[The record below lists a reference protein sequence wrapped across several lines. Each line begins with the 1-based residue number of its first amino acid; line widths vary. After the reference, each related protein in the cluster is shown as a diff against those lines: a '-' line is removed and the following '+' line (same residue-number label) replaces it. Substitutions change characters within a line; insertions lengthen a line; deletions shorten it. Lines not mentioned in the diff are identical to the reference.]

1 MSKKTPWPKYNKTL
15 PEMFYGMTARYP
27 DETVFRFKKD
37 GAWRDVT
44 WREAEER
51 VLSIASGLLAE
62 GLEMGSAVAILSG
75 NRPEWAYA
83 DLGILS
89 TGVKNVPIYPTNT
102 AAQVAYILEDSGSE
116 FIVVEDGRQLD
127 KVLQVKKD
135 LPKLR
140 RVVVMEPHAKQDDL
154 VTDLDTLMK
163 KGKASLDRA
172 AIERRWKAVD
182 PEDVATL
189 IYTSGTTGNP
199 KGVMLSHRNL
209 VSNIQGISD
218 FLSIKPGTR
227 DLQFLPMCHSFGRME
242 VLGFM
247 MYRGVV
253 TFAESV
259 EKIVDNFKE
268 VRPQVFITVPRLLEK
283 VHAKITGGV
292 ESGSAVKKALFSWAL
307 GVGSK
312 AARARMEKRPLPA
325 ALGVQVRIAD
335 KLVFSKIKAALGG
348 ELEYL
353 VYGAAPLAP
362 EIEEFFAATGMS
374 ILGAYGLTETSP
386 GLTGNLPDDF
396 KLGTVG
402 KPWADTEIRIAKDG
416 EILARGPQIMKGYWN
431 NEAATREVL
440 DEEGW
445 FATGDIG
452 EVDADGFVKITDRK
466 KDLIIT
472 AGGKNVAPQN
482 IENFLKMD
490 EAVEQ
495 VAVVGDRRKY
505 LTALIVPNFEWLE
518 SFAKGKGIPGDRKAI
533 LASPAVKQEYERR
546 LAEKNKNLAKY
557 ETIKRFELL
566 PEEFTVENNMFTPT
580 LKVRRKNVMAH
591 YKDVIESM
599 YPKE

>member
-1 MSKKTPWPKYNKTL
+1 MSKESPWPKYNKTL
-15 PEMFYGMTARYP
+15 AEMFYGMTARYP
-27 DETVFRFKKD
+27 QETVFRYKKD

-44 WREAEER
+44 WKEAEER
-51 VLSIASGLLAE
+51 VLSIASGLMAE
-62 GLEMGSAVAILSG
+62 GLEPGSAVAILSG

-89 TGVKNVPIYPTNT
+89 VGVKNVPIYPTNT
-102 AAQVAYILEDSGSE
+102 AEQIAYILEDSGSE
-116 FIVVEDGRQLD
+116 FVFVEDRKQLD
-127 KVLQVKKD
+127 KVSQVRKD
-135 LPKLR
+135 LPRLR
-140 RVVVMEPHAKQDDL
+140 RAVVIEPHPDQDDF

-163 KGKASLDRA
+163 KGAASLDRTA
-172 AIERRWKAVD
+172 VERRWKAVD
-182 PEDVATL
+182 PEDLATL

-209 VSNIQGISD
+209 VSNIEGIRD
-218 FLSIKPGTR
+218 FLNIEPGTR

-253 TFAESV
+253 TFAESI

-283 VHAKITGGV
+283 VHAKIMGGV
-292 ESGSAVKKALFSWAL
+292 ESGSAVKKTLFSWAF
-307 GVGSK
+307 GVGTK
-312 AARARMEKRPLPA
+312 AARARMEKRPLPL
-325 ALGVQVRIAD
+325 ALKIQFGLAD
-335 KLVFSKIKAALGG
+335 KLVFSKIKGALGG

-362 EIEEFFAATGMS
+362 EIEQFFAATGLS

-402 KPWADTEIRIAKDG
+402 KPWADTEIRIAEDG

-431 NEAATREVL
+431 NEEATREVL

-452 EVDADGFVKITDRK
+452 EVDSDGFVKITDRK

-495 VAVVGDRRKY
+495 VAVIGDRRKY

-518 SFAKGKGIPGDRKAI
+518 SFARDKGIVGARSAI
-533 LASPAVKQEYERR
+533 VASPVVRQEYERR
-546 LAEKNKNLAKY
+546 LAEKNKSLAKY
-557 ETIKRFELL
+557 ETIKTFALL
-566 PEEFTVENNMFTPT
+566 SEEFTVENNMFTPT

-591 YKDVIESM
+591 YKDLIESM
-599 YPKE
+599 YPKA